1 MTTAQF
7 SYTHLFRG
15 STLLLMRQHGLYVS
29 QRNRRGV
36 AWLETEIPYEELL
49 PVELDYHEPAPLHLP
64 PVGTWV
70 ALWILVQ
77 ALRSL
82 LKSQQQLP
90 TELWVAGLGFLVGLA
105 GVLLTRRYWGRTVTI
120 GTNRIRVTLPN
131 RRGRRDAL
139 ETFTEALRLRAHA
152 YLRDEYAQ
160 VNPLGPIELQ
170 LHRLNWLHHLNVLSE
185 QELRTLSTR
194 LTGRLSLEPLKLM
207 GQDLETPYVN

>member
-7 SYTHLFRG
+7 AYTHFFRG

-49 PVELDYHEPAPLHLP
+49 PVELEYHEPAPLRLP
-64 PVGTWV
+64 PAGTWV
-70 ALWILVQ
+70 AVWIVVQ
-77 ALRSL
+77 GLSRL
-82 LKSQQQLP
+82 LKSEPGLS
-90 TELWVAGLGFLVGLA
+90 TELWVACIGFLAGLA
-105 GVLLTRRYWGRTVTI
+105 GVLLTRRYWGRTVTV

-194 LTGRLSLEPLKLM
+194 LTGRLSLDSIKLM

>member
-7 SYTHLFRG
+7 AYTHLFRG

-49 PVELDYHEPAPLHLP
+49 PVELEYHEPAPLRLP
-64 PVGTWV
+64 PAGTWV
-70 ALWILVQ
+70 AVWIVVQ
-77 ALRSL
+77 GLSRL
-82 LKSQQQLP
+82 LKSEQGLS
-90 TELWVAGLGFLVGLA
+90 TELWVACIGFLVGLA
-105 GVLLTRRYWGRTVTI
+105 GVFLTRRYWGRTVTI
-120 GTNRIRVTLPN
+120 VTNRIRITLPN

-194 LTGRLSLEPLKLM
+194 LTGRLSLEPLNLM

>member
-1 MTTAQF
+1 MTIPQF
-7 SYTHLFRG
+7 AYTHLFRG
-15 STLLLMRQHGLYVS
+15 TTLLLLRPHGLYVS
-29 QRNRRGV
+29 QRSRRGG

-49 PVELDYHEPAPLHLP
+49 PVSLEYQEPAPLRLP
-64 PVGTWV
+64 PAGIWV
-70 ALWILVQ
+70 AVWVLLQGITRLVKNQ
-77 ALRSL
+77 PGVA
-82 LKSQQQLP
+82 
-90 TELWVAGLGFLVGLA
+90 TELWVACIAFLVGLA

>member
-15 STLLLMRQHGLYVS
+15 STLLLMRPHGLYVS
-29 QRNRRGV
+29 QRTRRGV
-36 AWLETEIPYEELL
+36 TWLETEIPYEELL
-49 PVELDYHEPAPLHLP
+49 PVELEYHEPAPLRLP
-64 PVGTWV
+64 PAGTWV
-70 ALWILVQ
+70 AIWVLVQ
-77 ALRSL
+77 GLSRL
-82 LKSQQQLP
+82 FKSQQPLP
-90 TELWVAGLGFLVGLA
+90 TELWVACLGFLIGLA
-105 GVLLTRRYWGRTVTI
+105 GVLLARRYRGRTVSVV
-120 GTNRIRVTLPN
+120 TNRIRLTLPS

-152 YLRDEYAQ
+152 YLRHEYAQ

-185 QELRTLSTR
+185 QELRVLSTR
-194 LTGRLSLEPLKLM
+194 LTGRLSLDSINLM